1 MDFFWKHQHLLME
14 QRVLWNTN
22 QLIKHIEK
30 VHFNWLDTFKYIIR
44 KSLQIYLVCC
54 FIFGSI
60 RFYSPKEKVQ
70 QRIPLQRRQTFTQ
83 ERPWKN
89 NNSSNPQAQTNI
101 QPHLNYKAAPP
112 AIHSHFKAKQN
123 QNKINNK
130 YNVNAW
136 VTHDENTKRGVN
148 DNVTARLVKK
158 TQVLVVFWCF
168 F

>member
-89 NNSSNPQAQTNI
+89 NNSSDPQAQTNI

-112 AIHSHFKAKQN
+112 AILSHFKAKQN
-123 QNKINNK
+123 QSKINNK